1 MRSIKYSQS
10 SSRQHGV
17 SLIEV
22 LVAVVILAVGLL
34 GLAAMLGN
42 AMQSN
47 QHAQGRT
54 QAVFLA
60 SDMMERLRA
69 NRNNLDDY
77 APLDFMG
84 NGVACDSGW
93 QPDNSESI
101 AQNDID
107 EWRNSL
113 RCLLPAG
120 NGRIQRDGDTVT
132 VTVRWVEVDDRHG
145 DPNDPDQAT
154 ESITLVSEL

>member
-1 MRSIKYSQS
+1 MLSAAE
-10 SSRQHGV
+10 RQRGV

-34 GLAAMLGN
+34 GLAALLGN

-69 NRNNLDDY
+69 NRNNIEDY
-77 APLDFMG
+77 APLPFMD
-84 NGVACDSGW
+84 NPADCNTSW
-93 QPDNSESI
+93 APDNSTSV
-101 AQNDID
+101 AANDIG
-107 EWRNSL
+107 EWQNSL
-113 RCLLPAG
+113 RCLLPDG
-120 NGRIQRDGDTVT
+120 NGRVT
-132 VTVRWVEVDDRHG
+132 LNDDLVTITVRWVEVDELSDDG
-145 DPNDPDQAT
+145 GAGQPT
-154 ESITLVSEL
+154 ETVTLVSEL